1 MIQKYLHL
9 RTFKNPTD
17 GIFTNSFYD
26 DEGAVADFTNL
37 EPIVNVSPIP
47 TSRINSIHP
56 STLILGDPQLAVQIR
71 SKVTKSSGAHA
82 FEELLQ
88 FKIQKV
94 WILVDLPYGKK
105 AIGTKW
111 VYRNKKDE
119 RGVVVR
125 NKARSVA
132 QGHRQEEGIDYDE
145 VFAPVAK
152 IEAIRIFLTF
162 ASYMGFIVY
171 QMDVKSAFLYGKIDE
186 EVYVSQ
192 PL

>member
-82 FEELLQ
+82 FIGIKSQDSVIVINSDESGVPHSEISSPYEDTTDIRRRMTMRTLRGSYRDYPADGGDDGNDEMDIEEDRML
-88 FKIQKV
+88 
-94 WILVDLPYGKK
+94 
-105 AIGTKW
+105 
-111 VYRNKKDE
+111 
-119 RGVVVR
+119 
-125 NKARSVA
+125 
-132 QGHRQEEGIDYDE
+132 
-145 VFAPVAK
+145 
-152 IEAIRIFLTF
+152 
-162 ASYMGFIVY
+162 
-171 QMDVKSAFLYGKIDE
+171 
-186 EVYVSQ
+186 
-192 PL
+192 